1 MSKIHTNPDHLRR
14 SGSMLSRFGQT
25 VGTAGEKLE
34 TAGQN
39 LVDHAGNDRSGI
51 GAVIAKA
58 MGRGVQITGKVFKEG
73 GRVAD
78 KAGQNLGKTGDLHEE
93 ADRNAKDL
101 LDRNHPDNKA
111 KHLPGGSTRTASAV
125 STGGKES
132 DPKKLPGGGERSG
145 SDVGES
151 GNGHDKQPPKLPGSR
166 SNISGDLDGPR
177 KPPSAGAPNEHPP
190 QIPPARDPGHAPQT
204 TPTGPVDKGRGA
216 VVERIDPKTHQ
227 VEYENGLIKT
237 VNGKP
242 VKEYVQD
249 LSTQRAE
256 AIAPGVNPRK
266 EGPCSALAIDLKTGT
281 VTEGVNGRSTDLVE
295 PEHLHP
301 VLQQNLKDMGAWKH
315 PVVDEHGNEL
325 TSFDGQAHHDKPLRH
340 AEVKAVN
347 ELLWERERNGETVT
361 PESLKEMR
369 FDPRFLYG
377 NSDNMHLGKE
387 AGACANCDNIL
398 HGVPSYAGR
407 FSFHPKDHRYELH
420 SKAEQ

>member
-1 MSKIHTNPDHLRR
+1 MSGFNTNPEHLRR
-14 SGSMLSRFGQT
+14 SGGMLSRFGQT
-25 VGTAGEKLE
+25 VANAGEKLDD
-34 TAGQN
+34 AGQN
-39 LVDHAGNDRSGI
+39 LVEHANGDRSGI
-51 GAVIAKA
+51 GAVVAKG
-58 MGRGVQITGKVFKEG
+58 MGRGVSVLGKVFKQG

-93 ADRNAKDL
+93 ADNHARDGL
-101 LDRNHPDNKA
+101 LKVHPDDKT

-125 STGGKES
+125 SAGGKES

-145 SDVGES
+145 SEVGE
-151 GNGHDKQPPKLPGSR
+151 GGGQDQQPPKLPGSR
-166 SNISGDLDGPR
+166 STISGDLGGPR
-177 KPPSAGAPNEHPP
+177 KPPSAGAPNPNPP
-190 QIPPARDPGHAPQT
+190 TLPQAHDPGPAPST
-204 TPTGPVDKGRGA
+204 TPTGPLNKARGA
-216 VVERIDPKTHQ
+216 VVERIDPSTHQ

-249 LSTQRAE
+249 LSAQRAA
-256 AIAPGVNPRK
+256 AIAPGMSRK
-266 EGPCSALAIDLKTGT
+266 DGPCSALAVDLKTGT
-281 VTEGVNGRSTDLVE
+281 VTEGVNGRPSDLIE
-295 PEHLHP
+295 PEKLHP
-301 VLQQNLKDMGAWKH
+301 VLQQNLKDMGAWQH
-315 PVVDEHGNEL
+315 PVVDEHGNQVG
-325 TSFDGQAHHDKPLRH
+325 SFDGQAHHDKPLRH

-361 PESLKEMR
+361 ADSLGEMR
-369 FDPRFLYG
+369 FDPRFLNG
-377 NSDNMHLGKE
+377 NTENMHLGKE